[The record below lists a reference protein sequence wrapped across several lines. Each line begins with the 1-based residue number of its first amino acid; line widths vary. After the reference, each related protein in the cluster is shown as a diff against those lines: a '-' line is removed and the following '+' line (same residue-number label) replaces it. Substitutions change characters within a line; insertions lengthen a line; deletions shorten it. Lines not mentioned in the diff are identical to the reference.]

1 MSEPA
6 KSKGLK
12 GWSVEHGVMIR
23 RGGHF
28 LRSSWLS
35 GPGIAWLTLFLLGP
49 LAVIIWMSFM
59 TKTPD
64 GAIVAKVT
72 IDNYARIG
80 GKGPFGYDP
89 SQFELI
95 MRSLFVGFITTSTC
109 LLGALPV
116 AFFITAL
123 PKRLKSL
130 ALLLIVIPLWSNLLF
145 RTYGWQLLL
154 GDDSWFHRL
163 LEVIGILDVTEHIYP
178 SWKAMLLGMI
188 CTYLPFMIVPVY
200 LSVEKIDWLQAQVAR
215 DLGASQIDAFKETIL
230 PQVQPGLI
238 AGMVFV
244 FLPAVGQFVVP
255 DLLGGDRTYLLGNAL
270 EQEFAVTGDW
280 PLGAAYCVVAL
291 CIVAVGLIIQ
301 TFFTRNRREREPIVL

>member
-1 MSEPA
+1 MTPV
-6 KSKGLK
+6 LL
-12 GWSVEHGVMIR
+12 W
-23 RGGHF
+23 
-28 LRSSWLS
+28 
-35 GPGIAWLTLFLLGP
+35 LFLLIVLP
-49 LAVIIWMSFM
+49 HIDLLIMSFRIEDDFGNS
-59 TKTPD
+59 TWSTS
-64 GAIVAKVT
+64 
-72 IDNYARIG
+72 NYLNFFKEPIYWLTFARTAAYSILVMVLT
-80 GKGPFGYDP
+80 F
-89 SQFELI
+89 
-95 MRSLFVGFITTSTC
+95 MV
-109 LLGALPV
+109 ALPV

-301 TFFTRNRREREPIVL
+301 TFFPRNRREREPIVL